1 MLMLKTY
8 TIKKAVLFL
17 ASILFF
23 NSIRSQVLTKEQYIE
38 MYKDIAM
45 NEMKR
50 TGVPAAITLAQ
61 AILESENGNSDLTR
75 QSNNHFGIKCKSNW
89 TGPTVHH
96 DDDASQECFRAYSN
110 AAESFKDHSDFLRQ
124 GARYSF
130 LFQFDPT
137 DYKKWAFGLKQA
149 GYATNPKYPDIL
161 IQNIEK
167 YGLQQYTMLAMNAT
181 PKSDL
186 VYSDNNRQQPIVTNV
201 KYNIPNEVV
210 PATIHT
216 RGEKVVIN
224 GCTAI
229 WALKGTSLLAI
240 AVEHNISLGRLVEY
254 NDMEDDGL
262 LQKDQ
267 FVYLQKKS
275 KDGDKQVYI
284 TKEGETLFDVAQA
297 NGIRLQSLCEYNLL
311 HPTDVITSGTKLYLI
326 ADKQKIAKS
335 SGAALRMVHK
345 VELKEEVESIC
356 RKYGITKTQLKEWN
370 NLKDEKISVG
380 QLLIVSN

>member
-1 MLMLKTY
+1 MLTTY
-8 TIKKAVLFL
+8 TIRKAVLVL

-23 NSIRSQVLTKEQYIE
+23 TSIRSQVLTKEQYIE

-45 NEMKR
+45 SEMKR

-89 TGPTVHH
+89 TGPTVRH

-110 AAESFKDHSDFLRQ
+110 AAESFKDHSDFLKQ
-124 GARYSF
+124 GSRYSF

-137 DYKKWAFGLKQA
+137 DYKKWAYGLKQA
-149 GYATNPKYPDIL
+149 GYATNPKYPEIL

-167 YGLQQYTMLAMNAT
+167 YGLQQYTMLAMNDAPT
-181 PKSDL
+181 KNDI
-186 VYSDNNRQQPIVTNV
+186 VYADNNRQQTVVTNV
-201 KYNIPNEVV
+201 KYTIPNEAA
-210 PATIHT
+210 PTPIHT

-224 GCTAI
+224 GSNAV

-267 FVYLQKKS
+267 FIYLQKKS
-275 KDGDKQVYI
+275 KEGDKQVYI

-311 HPTDVITSGTKLYLI
+311 HPADVITAGTKLYLI
-326 ADKQKIAKS
+326 ADKQKGAKS

-345 VELKEEVESIC
+345 VEPKEELDNIC
-356 RKYGITKTQLKEWN
+356 RKYGISKTQLKEWN
-370 NLKDEKISVG
+370 NLKDDKVSVG